1 MASIEDLLNH
11 YSYTKQDEE
20 NRRKLAELILAEK
33 EQFASDFYAMLE
45 EDPYTAQFFP
55 TQESIN
61 KRKTTFKYWLKI
73 ILTSPFDHR
82 LHLKLERVGK
92 THVRIGLDG
101 HYVNASMN
109 FVRRYCQQI
118 LFQSVSDTR
127 SLDSLL
133 DTLNKVL
140 DIGLDIM
147 TASYREAELKKVFLS
162 KKAEYWMVR
171 WAERIMHGL
180 NLVLMVGLLLL
191 AAGVTA
197 LLSTD
202 IYFALSSSVEQ
213 GVIRAL
219 GSLLILWMMV
229 ELLHAQV
236 EQLKGGKFHVRI
248 FVDLAMVAFIRKIF
262 VASLEGKDPWS
273 FGLLIGALL
282 VLGIIYFLL
291 GHSEKKQP
299 GSR

>member
-1 MASIEDLLNH
+1 MSAFDDLLSH
-11 YSYTKQDEE
+11 YNYTEKDEE
-20 NRRKLAELILAEK
+20 NRRRLAEILLPK
-33 EQFASDFYAMLE
+33 QEQFAADFYASLE
-45 EDPYTAQFFP
+45 EDPYTAQYFP
-55 TQESIN
+55 TQESVE
-61 KRKTTFKYWLKI
+61 KRKRTFKYWLNS
-73 ILTSPFDHR
+73 ILTAPFDHR
-82 LHLKLERVGK
+82 LHLKLEKVGR

-101 HYVNASMN
+101 HYVNAAMN
-109 FVRRYCQQI
+109 FIRRYCHQI
-118 LFQSVSDTR
+118 IFETVHQTR
-127 SLDSLL
+127 ALDELLETMDKLLDISLD
-133 DTLNKVL
+133 V
-140 DIGLDIM
+140 M
-147 TASYREAELKKVFLS
+147 TSSYREAELKKVFLS

-180 NLVLMVGLLLL
+180 NLLLMIGLLAL
-191 AAGVTA
+191 AAGVAA

-262 VASLEGKDPWS
+262 VASLEDEDPWS
-273 FGLLIGALL
+273 FGLLIAALL
-282 VLGIIYFLL
+282 VLGIIYYLL
-291 GHSEKKQP
+291 SNSERQKP
-299 GSR
+299 GSS